1 MQKGWST
8 MQIVESVKKYLKDYK
23 VENKIIC
30 AISGGCDSVV
40 MTHILSKLGLEVVA
54 IHLNHNWRGEESLRD
69 ENFSRE
75 FAKSLGIEFYSEK
88 LSFDVKKTE
97 TDAREA
103 RYLFFKSCAKK
114 FNSKYVFLAHN
125 KNDNAETLL
134 YRVIKGT
141 GLKGLC
147 SIPKHR
153 DIFYRPLLDIT
164 REEIEAYA
172 KENNLKYVNDSSN
185 NSIKYKRN
193 FIRKEILPL
202 VKKINP
208 DAICALNNLSQVAN
222 MQYEIVSNGLNKA
235 KEDIFF
241 NDKIILEKYLS
252 LSEPLKCEIINDF
265 IGSDLKYRDFKRI
278 KSYVDFIEKNKTS
291 VSKKSICKN
300 LFLEISNG
308 FIFKSHLQDKN
319 MLEIQISQEGEY
331 AFGDKTVVIK
341 KLNYMPD
348 FKNLKNVH
356 CANLDF
362 KKPITLRTRRNG
374 DIFSPFGVKQGKMKL
389 KDYLIN
395 KKIPRQNRENLL
407 LLAQG
412 KEILCILGVQISQ
425 KVAIDNDA
433 NCYEIKIME

>member
-185 NSIKYKRN
+185 DSIKYKRN

-208 DAICALNNLSQVAN
+208 DVICALNNLSQVAN

-252 LSEPLKCEIINDF
+252 LSEPLKYEIINDF
-265 IGSDLKYRDFKRI
+265 IGVDLKYRDFKRI

-291 VSKKSICKN
+291 ASKKSICKN

-341 KLNYMPD
+341 KLNSMPD
-348 FKNLKNVH
+348 FKNLKNIL

-362 KKPITLRTRRNG
+362 KKPITLRTRRKG
-374 DIFSPFGVKQGKMKL
+374 DIFSPFGIKQGKMKL

-395 KKIPRQNRENLL
+395 KKILRQTRDNLL
-407 LLAQG
+407 LLTHDS
-412 KEILCILGVQISQ
+412 EVLCILGVQISQ
-425 KVAIDNDA
+425 KVAVNNNS
-433 NCYEIKIME
+433 NCYEIKITE

>member
-1 MQKGWST
+1 MP
-8 MQIVESVKKYLKDYK
+8 IVNKVKNFLKEYNVGTK
-23 VENKIIC
+23 VIC
-30 AISGGCDSVV
+30 GLSGGCDSVV

-75 FAKSLGIEFYSEK
+75 FAKSLGIEFYCEK

-97 TDAREA
+97 TDARVA
-103 RYLFFKSCAKK
+103 RYLFFKSCAEK

-153 DIFYRPLLDIT
+153 DIFYRPMLDAT
-164 REEIEAYA
+164 RQEIETYA

-185 NSIKYKRN
+185 DSIEYKRN

-202 VKKINP
+202 VEKINP

-222 MQYEIVSNGLNKA
+222 MQYEIILDNLKKA

-241 NDKIILEKYLS
+241 NDKIILEKYLL
-252 LSEPLKCEIINDF
+252 LSESLKYEIINDF
-265 IGSDLKYRDFKRI
+265 IGVDLKYRDFKRI
-278 KSYVDFIEKNKTS
+278 KSYVDFIEKNNSST
-291 VSKKSICKN
+291 SKKSVCKN

-308 FIFKSHLQDKN
+308 FIFKSHLQDRN

-331 AFGDKTVVIK
+331 AFGGKTVVIE
-341 KLNYMPD
+341 KLNSMPD
-348 FKNLKNVH
+348 FKEMGNIH
-356 CANLDF
+356 YAGLDF
-362 KKPITLRTRRNG
+362 KKPITLRTRREG
-374 DIFSPFGVKQGKMKL
+374 DIFKPYGMSGKMKL

-407 LLAQG
+407 LLAKG
-412 KEILCILGVQISQ
+412 NEILCILGVQISQ
-425 KVAIDNDA
+425 DVKVNDGK
-433 NCYEIKIME
+433 NCYLIKITE

>member
-147 SIPKHR
+147 YIPKHR

-185 NSIKYKRN
+185 DSIKYKRN

-208 DAICALNNLSQVAN
+208 DVICALNNLSQVAN

-252 LSEPLKCEIINDF
+252 LSEPLKYEIINDF
-265 IGSDLKYRDFKRI
+265 IGADLKYRDFKRI

-291 VSKKSICKN
+291 ASKKSICKN

-341 KLNYMPD
+341 KINSMPN

-362 KKPITLRTRRNG
+362 KKPITLRTRRKG
-374 DIFSPFGVKQGKMKL
+374 DIFSPFGIKQGKMKL

-395 KKIPRQNRENLL
+395 KKILRQTRDNLL
-407 LLAQG
+407 LLTHDS
-412 KEILCILGVQISQ
+412 EVLCILGVQISQ
-425 KVAIDNDA
+425 KVAVNNNS
-433 NCYEIKIME
+433 NCYEIKITE

>member
-185 NSIKYKRN
+185 DSIKYKRN

-208 DAICALNNLSQVAN
+208 DVICALNNLSQVAN

-252 LSEPLKCEIINDF
+252 LSEPLKYEIINDF
-265 IGSDLKYRDFKRI
+265 IGADLKYRDFKRI

-291 VSKKSICKN
+291 TSKKSICKN

-319 MLEIQISQEGEY
+319 MLEIQISQEGKY
-331 AFGDKTVVIK
+331 TFGDKTVVIK
-341 KLNYMPD
+341 KLNSMPD
-348 FKNLKNVH
+348 FKNLKNIL

-362 KKPITLRTRRNG
+362 KKPITLRTRRKG
-374 DIFSPFGVKQGKMKL
+374 DIFSPFGIKQGKMKL

-395 KKIPRQNRENLL
+395 KKILRQTRDNLL
-407 LLAQG
+407 LLTHDS
-412 KEILCILGVQISQ
+412 EVLCILGVQISQ
-425 KVAIDNDA
+425 KVAVNNNS
-433 NCYEIKIME
+433 NCYEIKITE

>member
-185 NSIKYKRN
+185 DSIKYKRN

-208 DAICALNNLSQVAN
+208 DVICALNNLSQVAN

-252 LSEPLKCEIINDF
+252 LSEPLKYEIINDF
-265 IGSDLKYRDFKRI
+265 IGADLKYRDFKRI

-291 VSKKSICKN
+291 ASKKSICKN

-319 MLEIQISQEGEY
+319 MLEIQISQEGKY
-331 AFGDKTVVIK
+331 TFGDKTVVIK
-341 KLNYMPD
+341 KLNSMPD
-348 FKNLKNVH
+348 FKNLKNIL

-362 KKPITLRTRRNG
+362 KKPITLRTRRKG
-374 DIFSPFGVKQGKMKL
+374 DIFSPFGIKQGKMKL

-395 KKIPRQNRENLL
+395 KKILRQTRDNLL
-407 LLAQG
+407 LLTHDS
-412 KEILCILGVQISQ
+412 EVLCILGVQISQ
-425 KVAIDNDA
+425 KVAVNNNS
-433 NCYEIKIME
+433 NCYEIKITE

>member
-75 FAKSLGIEFYSEK
+75 FAKSLEIEFYSEK

-252 LSEPLKCEIINDF
+252 LSEPLKYEIINDF
-265 IGSDLKYRDFKRI
+265 IGADLKYRDFKRI

-291 VSKKSICKN
+291 ASKKSICKN

>member
-1 MQKGWST
+1 MPIVNKVKNFLKEYNIKG
-8 MQIVESVKKYLKDYK
+8 K
-23 VENKIIC
+23 VIC
-30 AISGGCDSVV
+30 ALSGGCDSVV

-54 IHLNHNWRGEESLRD
+54 IHLNHNWRGKESLRD

-153 DIFYRPLLDIT
+153 DIFYRPMLDAT
-164 REEIEAYA
+164 RQEIETYA

-185 NSIKYKRN
+185 DSIEYKRN

-202 VKKINP
+202 VEKINP

-222 MQYEIVSNGLNKA
+222 MQYEIVLNGLNKA

-241 NDKIILEKYLS
+241 NDKIILEKYLL
-252 LSEPLKCEIINDF
+252 LSESLKYEIINDF
-265 IGSDLKYRDFKRI
+265 IGPDLKYRDFKRI

-291 VSKKSICKN
+291 TSKKSICKD

-319 MLEIQISQEGEY
+319 MLEIQISQEGKY
-331 AFGDKTVVIK
+331 TFGDKTVVIEK
-341 KLNYMPD
+341 INSMPD

-356 CANLDF
+356 YANLDF
-362 KKPITLRTRRNG
+362 KKPITLRTRRKG
-374 DIFSPFGVKQGKMKL
+374 DIFKPYGMSGKMKL

-407 LLAQG
+407 LLAKG

-425 KVAIDNDA
+425 DVKVNDGK
-433 NCYEIKIME
+433 NCYLIKITE

>member
-1 MQKGWST
+1 MP
-8 MQIVESVKKYLKDYK
+8 IVNK
-23 VENKIIC
+23 VENFLKEYNIDGKVIC

-75 FAKSLGIEFYSEK
+75 FSKSLGIEFYSEK

-153 DIFYRPLLDIT
+153 DIFYRPLLDVT
-164 REEIEAYA
+164 REEIETYA

-185 NSIKYKRN
+185 DSIKYKRN

-208 DAICALNNLSQVAN
+208 DAICTLNNLSQVAN
-222 MQYEIVSNGLNKA
+222 MQYEIILDNLKKV
-235 KEDIFF
+235 KEDIFC

-265 IGSDLKYRDFKRI
+265 IGADLKYRDFKRI
-278 KSYVDFIEKNKTS
+278 KSYVDFIEKNNSST
-291 VSKKSICKN
+291 SKKSVCKN

-308 FIFKSHLQDKN
+308 FIFKSHLQDRN

-331 AFGDKTVVIK
+331 AFGGKTVVIE
-341 KLNYMPD
+341 KLNSMPD
-348 FKNLKNVH
+348 FKEMGNIH
-356 CANLDF
+356 YAGLDF
-362 KKPITLRTRRNG
+362 KKPITLRTRREG
-374 DIFSPFGVKQGKMKL
+374 DIFKPYGMSGKMKL

-425 KVAIDNDA
+425 DVKVNDGK
-433 NCYEIKIME
+433 NCYLIKITE

>member
-1 MQKGWST
+1 MP
-8 MQIVESVKKYLKDYK
+8 IVNKVKNFLKEYNVGTK
-23 VENKIIC
+23 VIC
-30 AISGGCDSVV
+30 ALSGGCDSVV

-103 RYLFFKSCAKK
+103 RYLFFKSCAEK

-153 DIFYRPLLDIT
+153 DIFYRPLLDVT

-185 NSIKYKRN
+185 DSIKYKRN

-208 DAICALNNLSQVAN
+208 DVICALNNLSQVAN
-222 MQYEIVSNGLNKA
+222 MQYEIVLNGLNKA

-241 NDKIILEKYLS
+241 NDKIILEKYLL
-252 LSEPLKCEIINDF
+252 LSEPLKYEIINDF
-265 IGSDLKYRDFKRI
+265 IGADLKYRDFKRI

-291 VSKKSICKN
+291 TSKKSICKN

-331 AFGDKTVVIK
+331 AFGDKTVVIEK
-341 KLNYMPD
+341 INSMPD
-348 FKNLKNVH
+348 FKNLKDAH
-356 CANLDF
+356 FANLDF
-362 KKPITLRTRRNG
+362 KKPITLRTRRDG
-374 DIFSPFGVKQGKMKL
+374 DIFKPYGMSGKMKL

-425 KVAIDNDA
+425 DIKVNDSK
-433 NCYEIKIME
+433 NCYLIKITE